1 MSDGYDGNS
10 KGCGDDGGDGS
21 GIMIM
26 VIMMTSRKISPMLRW
41 RLSTTEES
49 SEEPTL
55 QRPLPLELMG
65 WTILEI
71 LLFIAFIVI

>member
-26 VIMMTSRKISPMLRW
+26 VITMTSRKIPPMPRW
-41 RLSTTEES
+41 RLSMTEES
-49 SEEPTL
+49 SEELTL
-55 QRPLPLELMG
+55 RRLLPLELMG
-65 WTILEI
+65 
-71 LLFIAFIVI
+71 